1 VSVAEVREVERR
13 EGSALELCRAS
24 CEWVVDGQR
33 ALLGRGSYSQV
44 PWKWRGG
51 GACGSAGWGEESRI
65 RTGSGERRGGKRGG
79 RRGEGEARESCSAE
93 WR

>member
-1 VSVAEVREVERR
+1 VSVAEVEEVERR

-44 PWKWRGG
+44 PWKWRGRWCVRLG
-51 GACGSAGWGEESRI
+51 RLGRGEQD
-65 RTGSGERRGGKRGG
+65 THGKR
-79 RRGEGEARESCSAE
+79 REERGEARWEE
-93 WR
+93 R